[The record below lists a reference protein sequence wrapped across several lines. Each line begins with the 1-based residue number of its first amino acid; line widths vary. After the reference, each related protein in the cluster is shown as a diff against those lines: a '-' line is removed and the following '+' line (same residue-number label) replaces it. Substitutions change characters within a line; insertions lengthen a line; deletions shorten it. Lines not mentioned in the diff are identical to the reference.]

1 MDTVLIYGGK
11 GWIGTQLLKY
21 LYKDF
26 NYILSAVRADDE
38 EGVSKELDSIKP
50 THVLS
55 IIGRTHG
62 AGFTTIDY
70 LEQSGKLVENVR
82 DNLYGPLVLAIQ
94 CKMRNIHY
102 TYFGTGCIFS
112 KPHEEGSYTEES
124 LPDFTGSGYSTVK
137 GFTDRLFHSNMF
149 NTNTLNIRIR
159 MPITDTVNPRNFI
172 TKITT
177 YEKICSV
184 HNSMT
189 VLPTLLPILV
199 DMMKN
204 KTVGTINMTNPGVIS
219 HNEILEMYKDIID
232 PTFTWKNFTIEEQD
246 KILASKRSNNYLDTS
261 KLQKLY
267 PDVPDIKSAVRTCLH
282 DMKTNMK

>member
-1 MDTVLIYGGK
+1 MNLLLIYGGK
-11 GWIGTQLLKY
+11 GWIGEQLIQF
-21 LYKDF
+21 LYNDF
-26 NYILSAVRADDE
+26 NSILSSVRADDE
-38 EGVSKELDSIKP
+38 VGVANELDRIKP

-62 AGFTTIDY
+62 PGFSTIDY

-82 DNLYGPLVLAIQ
+82 DNLYAPLVLAIQ

-112 KPHEEGSYTEES
+112 KPHTDGSYTEDS
-124 LPDFTGSGYSTVK
+124 LPDFTGSGYSTIK
-137 GFTDRLFHSNMF
+137 GFTDRLMHSDMF

-159 MPITDTVNPRNFI
+159 MPITNTVNPRNFI

-177 YEKICSV
+177 YDKICSV

-219 HNEILEMYKDIID
+219 HNEILEMYKEIVD
-232 PTFTWKNFTIEEQD
+232 PDFTWKNFTIEEQD

-261 KLQKLY
+261 KLESMY
-267 PDVPDIKSAVRTCLH
+267 PDVPDIKIAVRQCLN
-282 DMKTNMK
+282 DMKIFR